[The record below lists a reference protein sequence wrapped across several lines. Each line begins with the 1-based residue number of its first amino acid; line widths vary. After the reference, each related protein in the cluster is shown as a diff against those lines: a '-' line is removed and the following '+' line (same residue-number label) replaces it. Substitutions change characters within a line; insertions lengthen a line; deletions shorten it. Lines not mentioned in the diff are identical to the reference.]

1 MRKARAV
8 LAVLA
13 ALACP
18 AVAVAGPTQDP
29 SAEPAPGSPAAVK
42 RAKKHFQQALASYKS
57 GAYREAIAELKEA
70 LRFDPNGKD
79 LVYNLAVV
87 HEKLGELDEAI
98 EQFRR
103 FTQMETDPKEIERVE
118 KTIRRLEGARDEL
131 RAKQQQTPATEPAEE
146 QPESSP
152 PAPQMRTT
160 RVVVAPREKG
170 RLDAFTYGAAG
181 VTGLA
186 TVVGIIYSMRAVST
200 RPGSD
205 EATGPG
211 TTVFDLQD
219 RAQRAH
225 NYAVTADVAFV
236 VALLGGGATALLYF
250 GRDKEKAP
258 PTRIAIDRTG
268 VKLSTGVSF

>member
-1 MRKARAV
+1 
-8 LAVLA
+8 
-13 ALACP
+13 
-18 AVAVAGPTQDP
+18 
-29 SAEPAPGSPAAVK
+29 VK
-42 RAKKHFQQALASYKS
+42 RAKKHFQQALTSYKS

-103 FTQMETDPKEIERVE
+103 FTQMESDPKEIERVE

-131 RAKQQQTPATEPAEE
+131 RAKQQQQQQPAAVPAEQAPSAAP
-146 QPESSP
+146 QPE
-152 PAPQMRTT
+152 MRTT

-181 VTGLA
+181 VAGLA
-186 TVVGIIYSMRAVST
+186 TVVGVVYAMRAVST

-211 TTVFDLQD
+211 TTVFDLED

-236 VALLGGGATALLYF
+236 VALLGGGASALLYF
-250 GRDKEKAP
+250 GRDKETAP
-258 PTRIAIDRTG
+258 PTRIAIDRDG
-268 VKLSTGVSF
+268 VKLSTGVAF